1 MILLNYQRIKDI
13 CGSPIPKLSLLR
25 RWTNANIPNVKDKIP
40 ASVWLDNVDGE
51 FINEEVLYYSQY
63 NLGYVLIEAESLI
76 NFEEELFL

>member
-1 MILLNYQRIKDI
+1 M
-13 CGSPIPKLSLLR
+13 
-25 RWTNANIPNVKDKIP
+25 
-40 ASVWLDNVDGE
+40 WLDNVDGE